1 MLIQRAMR
9 MLCAA
14 MALGAV
20 LGAAGCSSTP
30 HRTPAQR
37 QADSE
42 IAAQVSS
49 ALRAD
54 PQIFARHIDV
64 WAERG
69 IVHLGG
75 YVWTDTDLSRAKE
88 IAGNVPGVKQVVDD
102 LQLER
107 DGIDNSPVSR

>member
-1 MLIQRAMR
+1 MLIQWTKR
-9 MLCAA
+9 LGHAA
-14 MALGAV
+14 VAIAV
-20 LGAAGCSSTP
+20 LAASGCAYTP
-30 HRTPAQR
+30 HRTPAER
-37 QADSE
+37 QADNE

-69 IVHLGG
+69 VVHLGG
-75 YVWTDTDLSRAKE
+75 YVWTDTDLFRAKE
-88 IAGNVPGVKQVVDD
+88 IAGNVPGVARVVDD

>member
-1 MLIQRAMR
+1 MPIQWPRR
-9 MLCAA
+9 PTHAA
-14 MALGAV
+14 VAIAV
-20 LGAAGCSSTP
+20 LVASACASTP
-30 HRTPAQR
+30 HRTAAER
-37 QADSE
+37 QADKE

-49 ALRAD
+49 ALSAD

-69 IVHLGG
+69 VVHLGG
-75 YVWTDTDLSRAKE
+75 YVWTDTDLSRAKD
-88 IAGNVPGVKQVVDD
+88 IAGSVPGVKRVIDD